1 MQKQLLLQDP
11 PAFVVKDDGATQ
23 VGPQVGHLGRKGAL
37 VCEPGCR
44 EGYGPFAG
52 ASVCRW
58 PSVPSPPRLDVGS
71 TKIKFQST
79 RLRRPFVIKVH
90 RQQQVKHRYF
100 HMFLVDWTLLL
111 QRCSPYQH
119 QICFED
125 SLNDVFTKE
134 GQGMQVASHILHD
147 DLLFA
152 VLPTWT
158 GVSNP

>member
-1 MQKQLLLQDP
+1 MVLRKLAHKSDTLAERERWFASLDAAKDMVRLP
-11 PAFVVKDDGATQ
+11 VLVFVV
-23 VGPQVGHLGRKGAL
+23 GRRSLPHRDWTSG
-37 VCEPGCR
+37 
-44 EGYGPFAG
+44 
-52 ASVCRW
+52 
-58 PSVPSPPRLDVGS
+58 PPRL
-71 TKIKFQST
+71 KFQST
-79 RLRRPFVIKVH
+79 RLRRPFVIKVL